1 MLQILRNAWK
11 IIDLRKKLLYTLL
24 IVFIFR
30 LGSAIP
36 VPFLDMTNLAE
47 FAQSLNADGN
57 LLGFMNMLTGDSFSK
72 ATLFALSIQP
82 YINASIIVQ
91 LLAVAIPALQRWS
104 KEEGEEGRRK
114 INKLNRIV
122 TLVLALMM
130 SIGYY
135 FTLKSGGIVKYSGKG
150 FEGWFTA
157 TAIILAF
164 VAGSSIIV
172 WLGELI
178 NKKGIGNGI
187 SIILFAGIVSRL
199 PSAATSLW
207 HNFMKEGITN
217 KILVP
222 VIIVLAVVVVGFI
235 VLMSDAERR
244 IPVQYAKRVVG
255 RKQYGGQSSY
265 IPIKVNMSGVMP
277 IIFASSIVSLPGIIV
292 SFFQVESEFWSKFL
306 SIFNYNTALYAV
318 VYFIFIIIFNYFYV
332 SIQYNPIEMANNLK
346 RNNGAIPGY
355 RAGKPT
361 SDYIMKVLSKIIL
374 IGALF
379 LGFIAVFPIAL
390 GWVAPGM
397 NIALGGTTVLIVVGV
412 ALETTKTLESQMMMR
427 HYKGFLE

>member
-30 LGSAIP
+30 LGSKIP
-36 VPFLDMTNLAE
+36 VPFLDMSELSA
-47 FAQSLNADGN
+47 FADALNAEGS
-57 LLGFMNMLTGDSFSK
+57 LFGYMNMLTGDSFSQ

-91 LLAVAIPALQRWS
+91 LLTIVFPSWQRWA
-104 KEEGEEGRRK
+104 KEEGEEGRKK
-114 INKLNRIV
+114 INRVNRIA
-122 TLVLALMM
+122 TLILAVMM
-130 SIGYY
+130 AIGYY
-135 FTLKSGGIVKYSGKG
+135 FTLKSYNIVDITSG
-150 FEGWFTA
+150 FYGWFA
-157 TAIILAF
+157 AIAIICTF
-164 VAGSSIIV
+164 VAGASVIV

-187 SIILFAGIVSRL
+187 SIILFAGIVSQL
-199 PSAATSLW
+199 PTAAANLW
-207 HNFMKEGITN
+207 NNFMAKGITN
-217 KILVP
+217 KIMVSA
-222 VIIVLAVVVVGFI
+222 IIVLAVVVVGFI

-292 SFFQVESEFWSKFL
+292 SFFNITDGFMAKFV
-306 SIFNYNTALYAV
+306 SIFNYTSFLYAV
-318 VYFIFIIIFNYFYV
+318 VYFLLIIVFNYFYV
-332 SIQYNPIEMANNLK
+332 NIQYNPIEMANNLK
-346 RNNGAIPGY
+346 KNNGAIPGY
-355 RAGKPT
+355 RAGQPT
-361 SDYIMKVLSKIIL
+361 SDYIMKVLGKIIL
-374 IGALF
+374 IGAFF
-379 LGFIAVFPIAL
+379 LGFVAVMPIAMQ
-390 GWVAPGM
+390 AITKM

-412 ALETTKTLESQMMMR
+412 ALEIVRTLESQMMMR

>member
-1 MLQILRNAWK
+1 MLQVLRNAWK
-11 IIDLRKKLLYTLL
+11 IVDLRKKLLYTLF
-24 IVFIFR
+24 IVVIFR
-30 LGSAIP
+30 IGSAIT
-36 VPFLDMTNLAE
+36 VPFLDMSAL
-47 FAQSLNADGN
+47 GN
-57 LLGFMNMLTGDSFSK
+57 LTKALSGSGNLFGYMNMLTGDSFSK
-72 ATLFALSIQP
+72 ATLFALSITP

-104 KEEGEEGRRK
+104 KDEGEEGRRK
-114 INKLNRIV
+114 INRLNRYV
-122 TLVLALMM
+122 TFGLALMM
-130 SIGYY
+130 AIGYY
-135 FTLKSGGIVKYSGKG
+135 FTLRNNNIVKVTSG
-150 FEGWFTA
+150 FYGWFTA
-157 TAIILAF
+157 IVIIAAF
-164 VAGSSIIV
+164 VAGSSVIV

-187 SIILFAGIVSRL
+187 SILLFAGIVSRI
-199 PSAATSLW
+199 PAAAQMLWEYFTSDSVAYK
-207 HNFMKEGITN
+207 F
-217 KILVP
+217 LVP
-222 VIIVLAVVVVGFI
+222 LILVLAVVVVAFI

-255 RKQYGGQSSY
+255 RKQYGGQNSY

-292 SFFQVESEFWSKFL
+292 SFFNITDGFWAKFVT
-306 SIFNYNTALYAV
+306 IFNYNSAIYAI
-318 VYFIFIIIFNYFYV
+318 VYFIFIILFNYFYV
-332 SIQYNPIEMANNLK
+332 SIQYNPVEIANNLK
-346 RNNGAIPGY
+346 KNNGTVPGY

-379 LGFIAVFPIAL
+379 LGLVAIFPIGLQA
-390 GWVAPGM
+390 ATKM

-412 ALETTKTLESQMMMR
+412 ALETVKSLESQMMMR

>member
-30 LGSAIP
+30 VGSAIP
-36 VPFLDMTNLAE
+36 VPFLDMTELGHLAE
-47 FAQSLNADGN
+47 SLSGGGN
-57 LLGFMNMLTGDSFSK
+57 LFGYMNMLTGDSFSK
-72 ATLFALSIQP
+72 ATLFALSISP
-82 YINASIIVQ
+82 YINSSIIVQ
-91 LLAVAIPALQRWS
+91 LLTVAIRPLQRWA

-114 INKLNRIV
+114 INRLTKYV
-122 TLVLALMM
+122 TCLLALMM
-130 SIGYY
+130 AIGYY
-135 FTLKSGGIVKYSGKG
+135 FTLRNNNIVSVTDG
-150 FEGWFTA
+150 FYGWFA
-157 TAIILAF
+157 AITIVLAF
-164 VAGSSIIV
+164 VAGSSVII

-178 NKKGIGNGI
+178 NKNGIGNGI
-187 SIILFAGIVSRL
+187 SMLLFAGIVSRL
-199 PSAATSLW
+199 PDAAVTLW
-207 HNFMKEGITN
+207 NYFISDSVAYKF
-217 KILVP
+217 LVP
-222 VIIVLAVVVVGFI
+222 VIIVLAVAVVGFI

-277 IIFASSIVSLPGIIV
+277 IIFASSIVSLPGILV
-292 SFFQVESEFWSKFL
+292 SFFNVTDGFWAKFV
-306 SIFNYNTALYAV
+306 SIFNYNSAVYAV
-318 VYFIFIIIFNYFYV
+318 VYFIFIILFNYFYV
-332 SIQYNPIEMANNLK
+332 SIQYNPIEIANNLK
-346 RNNGAIPGY
+346 KNNGAIPGY
-355 RAGKPT
+355 RTGKPT

-390 GWVAPGM
+390 QGITGM
-397 NIALGGTTVLIVVGV
+397 NIALGGTTVLIIVGV
-412 ALETTKTLESQMMMR
+412 ALETVKTLESQMMMR

>member
-36 VPFLDMTNLAE
+36 VPFLDMTHLSE
-47 FAQSLNADGN
+47 FANSLNADGN

-114 INKLNRIV
+114 INKLNRLV
-122 TLVLALMM
+122 TLALAVMM
-130 SIGYY
+130 AIGYY
-135 FTLKSGGIVKYSGKG
+135 FTLKSGNIVKYSGNS
-150 FEGWFTA
+150 FEGWFTGI
-157 TAIILAF
+157 AIVLSF

-187 SIILFAGIVSRL
+187 SIILFAGIVSPL
-199 PSAATSLW
+199 PSAATNLFK
-207 HNFMKEGITN
+207 NFMQEGIAN

-277 IIFASSIVSLPGIIV
+277 IIFASSIVSLPGIII
-292 SFFQVESEFWSKFL
+292 SFFQIESDFWSKFL
-306 SIFNYNTALYAV
+306 TIFNYNTALYAV

>member
-24 IVFIFR
+24 IVVIFR
-30 LGSAIP
+30 VGSAIP
-36 VPFLDMTNLAE
+36 VPFLNMSELGNLAE
-47 FAQSLNADGN
+47 AISGNGSLFGY
-57 LLGFMNMLTGDSFSK
+57 MNMLTGDSFSQ

-104 KEEGEEGRRK
+104 KEEGVEGRRK
-114 INKLNRIV
+114 INRLNRFV
-122 TLVLALMM
+122 TVFLALAMA
-130 SIGYY
+130 IGYY
-135 FTLKSGGIVKYSGKG
+135 FTLKNNNIVAITSGFY
-150 FEGWFTA
+150 GWFA
-157 TAIILAF
+157 GIAIVLSFI
-164 VAGSSIIV
+164 AGSCVIV

-178 NKKGIGNGI
+178 NQKGIGNGI

-199 PSAATSLW
+199 PEAATMLW
-207 HNFMKEGITN
+207 NYFISDSIAYKF
-217 KILVP
+217 LVP
-222 VIIVLAVVVVGFI
+222 VIIVLAVVVIGFI
-235 VLMSDAERR
+235 VLMTDGERR

-277 IIFASSIVSLPGIIV
+277 IIFASSIVSLPGILI
-292 SFFQVESEFWSKFL
+292 SFFNVKEGFWANFVT
-306 SIFNYNTALYAV
+306 IFNYNSALYAV

-332 SIQYNPIEMANNLK
+332 SIQYNPLEIANNLK
-346 RNNGAIPGY
+346 KNNGLIPGY

-361 SDYIMKVLSKIIL
+361 SDYIMKVLGKIIL

-379 LGFIAVFPIAL
+379 LGLVAVFPIAL
-390 GWVAPGM
+390 QGITKM

-412 ALETTKTLESQMMMR
+412 ALETVKTLESQMMMR

>member
-36 VPFLDMTNLAE
+36 VPFLDMTHLAE
-47 FAQSLNADGN
+47 FAKSLNGDGN

-130 SIGYY
+130 AIGYY
-135 FTLKSGGIVKYSGKG
+135 FTLKSGGIVKYSGGG

-157 TAIILAF
+157 IVIILAF

-187 SIILFAGIVSRL
+187 SIILFAGIVSQL
-199 PSAATSLW
+199 PTAATTLW
-207 HNFMKEGITN
+207 KNFIKEGITN

-222 VIIVLAVVVVGFI
+222 VIIILAVVIVGFI

-292 SFFQVESEFWSKFL
+292 SFFQIESDFWAKFL

-318 VYFIFIIIFNYFYV
+318 VYFIFIILFNYFYV

>member
-36 VPFLDMTNLAE
+36 VPFLDMSNLAA
-47 FAQSLNADGN
+47 FAESLNAEGN

-104 KEEGEEGRRK
+104 KDEGEEGRRK

-130 SIGYY
+130 AIGYY
-135 FTLKSGGIVKYSGKG
+135 FTLKSGGIVKYTGNG

-157 TAIILAF
+157 VAIVLAF

-187 SIILFAGIVSRL
+187 SIILFAGIVSQL
-199 PSAATSLW
+199 PAAATDLW
-207 HNFMKEGITN
+207 RNFIKEGILN

-222 VIIVLAVVVVGFI
+222 AIIVLAVVVVGFI

-265 IPIKVNMSGVMP
+265 MPIKVNMSGVMP
-277 IIFASSIVSLPGIIV
+277 IIFASSIVSLPGIII
-292 SFFQVESEFWSKFL
+292 SFFQIESDFWSKFL

-379 LGFIAVFPIAL
+379 LGFIAVFPIVL
-390 GWVAPGM
+390 GWVMPNM

>member
-30 LGSAIP
+30 VGSVIP
-36 VPFLDMTNLAE
+36 VPFLDMTHLSE
-47 FAQSLNADGN
+47 FANSLNTSGN
-57 LLGFMNMLTGDSFSK
+57 LFGYMNMLTGNSFSQ

-91 LLAVAIPALQRWS
+91 LLAIAIPALQRWS
-104 KEEGEEGRRK
+104 KDEGEEGRRK
-114 INKLNRIV
+114 IGKFTRGV
-122 TLVLALMM
+122 TLFLALMM
-130 SIGYY
+130 AIGYY
-135 FTLKSGGIVKYSGKG
+135 FTLKNYKIVAITSGFY
-150 FEGWFTA
+150 GWFA
-157 TAIILAF
+157 AIAIILAF
-164 VAGSSIIV
+164 VAGATVIV

-187 SIILFAGIVSRL
+187 SIILFAGIVSQL
-199 PSAATSLW
+199 PTAAGDLFK
-207 HNFMKEGITN
+207 NFMSEGITN

-222 VIIVLAVVVVGFI
+222 AIVVLAVVVVGFI

-277 IIFASSIVSLPGIIV
+277 IIFASSIVSLPGILV
-292 SFFQVESEFWSKFL
+292 SFFNVTEGFWASFVT
-306 SIFNYNTALYAV
+306 IFNYNSALYAV
-318 VYFIFIIIFNYFYV
+318 VYFIFIILFNYFYV
-332 SIQYNPIEMANNLK
+332 SVQYNPIEMANNLK

-355 RAGKPT
+355 RAGQPT

-379 LGFIAVFPIAL
+379 LGFVAVMPIAL
-390 GWVAPGM
+390 QAATKM

-412 ALETTKTLESQMMMR
+412 ALETVRTLESQMMMR

>member
-36 VPFLDMTNLAE
+36 VPFLDMTDLAA
-47 FAQSLNADGN
+47 FAESLNADGN

-104 KEEGEEGRRK
+104 KDEGEEGRRK
-114 INKLNRIV
+114 INKLNRLV
-122 TLVLALMM
+122 TLALAVMM
-130 SIGYY
+130 AIGYY
-135 FTLKSGGIVKYSGKG
+135 FTLKSGGIVKYSGNG
-150 FEGWFTA
+150 FEGWFTGI
-157 TAIILAF
+157 AIVLSF

-187 SIILFAGIVSRL
+187 SIILFAGIVSQL
-199 PSAATSLW
+199 PSAATNLW
-207 HNFMKEGITN
+207 HNFMEKGIAN

-277 IIFASSIVSLPGIIV
+277 IIFASSIVSLPGIII
-292 SFFQVESEFWSKFL
+292 SFFQIESNFWSKFL

-318 VYFIFIIIFNYFYV
+318 IYFIFIIIFNYFYV

-379 LGFIAVFPIAL
+379 LGTIAVFPIAL

>member
-24 IVFIFR
+24 IVLIFR

-36 VPFLDMTNLAE
+36 VPFLDMSGLAD
-47 FAQSLNADGN
+47 FAESLNADGN

-114 INKLNRIV
+114 INKLNRGV
-122 TLVLALMM
+122 TIVLALMM
-130 SIGYY
+130 AIGYY
-135 FTLKSGGIVKYSGKG
+135 FTLRNGGIVAKTSG
-150 FEGWFTA
+150 FDGWFTGI
-157 TAIILAF
+157 AIILSF
-164 VAGSSIIV
+164 VAGSSVIV

-187 SIILFAGIVSRL
+187 SIILFAGIVSQL
-199 PSAATSLW
+199 PTAATNLW
-207 HNFMKEGITN
+207 VNFIKGGLAE

-222 VIIVLAVVVVGFI
+222 VIVVLAFIIVGFI

-292 SFFQVESEFWSKFL
+292 SFFQIENEFWSKFL
-306 SIFNYNTALYAV
+306 AVFNYNTALYAV

-346 RNNGAIPGY
+346 KNNGAIPGY

-379 LGFIAVFPIAL
+379 LGFIAIFPIAL

>member
-36 VPFLDMTNLAE
+36 VPFLDMTNLAA
-47 FAQSLNADGN
+47 FAESLNADGN

-130 SIGYY
+130 AVGYY
-135 FTLKSGGIVKYSGKG
+135 FTLKSSGIVKYTGSG
-150 FEGWFTA
+150 FEGWFA
-157 TAIILAF
+157 GISIVLSF

-187 SIILFAGIVSRL
+187 SIILFAGIVSQL
-199 PSAATSLW
+199 PAAATNLW
-207 HNFMKEGITN
+207 KNFIGEGITN

-222 VIIVLAVVVVGFI
+222 VIIILAVVVVGFI

-277 IIFASSIVSLPGIIV
+277 IIFASSIVSLPGIII
-292 SFFQVESEFWSKFL
+292 SFFQIESDFWSKFL

-390 GWVAPGM
+390 GWVAPNM